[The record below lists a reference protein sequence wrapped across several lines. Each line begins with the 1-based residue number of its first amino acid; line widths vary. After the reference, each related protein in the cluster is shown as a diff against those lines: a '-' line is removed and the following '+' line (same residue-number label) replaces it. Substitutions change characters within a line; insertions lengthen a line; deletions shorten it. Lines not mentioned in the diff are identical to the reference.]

1 MLRRSVEETDIS
13 DSSSDGSAE
22 NGLFRTTSSS
32 SSSTPAHLFTQEDT
46 PYLRQSYDGQP
57 FYDLINT
64 VDDML
69 GEEYTKAP
77 LHRTS
82 LLASTALL
90 QNDQDVP
97 PVTEGNHLL
106 SLAERAFCSSQQSR
120 LQVLYIAAKDFQA
133 CPTIDH
139 WKKQALIWSGD
150 YSRGFRQQCVAVQLY
165 FSSGQAQ
172 ILSSG
177 PLCRS
182 MEKKDLNRCSQD
194 SRKFPFQRSH

>member
-1 MLRRSVEETDIS
+1 MLRRSVEETNIS

-22 NGLFRTTSSS
+22 NGLFRATSSS
-32 SSSTPAHLFTQEDT
+32 SSSTPEHLFTQEDT
-46 PYLRQSYDGQP
+46 PYLQQSYDGQP

-69 GEEYTKAP
+69 GEEYTEAP

-106 SLAERAFCSSQQSR
+106 SLAERAF
-120 LQVLYIAAKDFQA
+120 
-133 CPTIDH
+133 
-139 WKKQALIWSGD
+139 
-150 YSRGFRQQCVAVQLY
+150 
-165 FSSGQAQ
+165 
-172 ILSSG
+172 
-177 PLCRS
+177 
-182 MEKKDLNRCSQD
+182 
-194 SRKFPFQRSH
+194 